1 MVVVR
6 VLSWHRGDTVV
17 LCLALVPALVP
28 VQAPFSKQTRDVGLD
43 QGQQMLGVAL
53 EDLKRPAEA

>member
-17 LCLALVPALVP
+17 LCPALVPALVP
-28 VQAPFSKQTRDVGLD
+28 VQAPFSNRTRDVALD
-43 QGQQMLGVAL
+43 QGLQIQGVASV
-53 EDLKRPAEA
+53 DPKHPAEA